1 MKSKLK
7 IRERKLHAHR
17 AVGLYWHGENLIE
30 IDPRLKAKKYLN
42 TLLHECLHHC
52 LPAASEAKV
61 SRIAGTL
68 TESVW
73 KKGYRRL
80 AE

>member
-7 IRERKLHAHR
+7 IRERKL
-17 AVGLYWHGENLIE
+17 AVHNALGLYWHGMNLIE
-30 IDPRLKAKKYLN
+30 IDPRLKAKKFLN

-52 LPAASEAKV
+52 IPSASEAKV

-68 TESVW
+68 TEAAW
-73 KKGYRRL
+73 RKGFRRI